1 MQEFHDSTPN
11 DVAQYPMVPIRD
23 VVVFPQTKAAFVIG
37 RPSSVRALEE
47 ALATDRIIFLAT
59 QHDATIEDPMP
70 DQIYPVGTLAYIA
83 NSLLKPEEGT
93 IKVLVEGRER
103 ARAVRVEEKE
113 GYYIATL
120 RRAPIVTENNKR
132 VAPLVSRIVGLVEQ
146 YLKIA
151 QEGNFDQIQ
160 AALRAADPG
169 QMVDLLADKMKLELA
184 DKQALL
190 ENYSTHSRLVKM
202 VEILEVEIE
211 KLNLERTIQT
221 RVKRQMEKHQREY
234 YLNEKIKAIH
244 KELGR
249 KDERAEIEELK
260 QKIEQAGMTDE
271 AREKAMAELQ
281 RLEQMPPM
289 SAETTV
295 SRNYLDWLISVPWKE
310 RSEEIRDINRA
321 HGVLDADHYG
331 LDKIKERILEYLAVR
346 QLVEKPRGSILCFVG
361 PPGVGKTSLGRSIAK
376 ATGRKFVRLSLG
388 GVRDEAEI
396 RGHRRT
402 YIGALPGQIIQMMKK
417 AGVINPLVLLDEIDK
432 LGRDFRGDPS
442 AALLEVLDP
451 EQNHTFHDHY
461 LDVEYDLSQ
470 VMFIATANVLHTIPP
485 ALQDRLEIIKL
496 AGYTEREKM
505 EIAKRHLV
513 VKQAEANG
521 LKSDQITFDDEGLKA
536 IIEHYTREAGVRNLE
551 REIGSICR
559 KVARRFVQQSEGK
572 TRNSDTA
579 QFNFVAD
586 ASAIKELL
594 GPIKFRSL
602 RVTEHS
608 EVGLVNGL
616 AVTEVGGDVL
626 QVEATLVEGVGKLTL
641 TGKLGDV
648 MQESAQAAIT
658 YIRSRAA
665 ELGISAEFHKNHDLH
680 IHVPEGAI
688 PKDGPSAGIT
698 MATAMASALTRI
710 PVHKEVAM
718 TGEITLRG
726 KVLPIGGVK
735 EKLLAAHRAGLTNV
749 IIPKENE
756 KDLSEVPADVLDEL
770 QVNPVETMDEVLQ
783 IALESLP
790 SPQSGANLEIEPP
803 VWQQPTAI
811 TGGTEGSITG

>member
-1 MQEFHDSTPN
+1 
-11 DVAQYPMVPIRD
+11 MVPIRD
-23 VVVFPQTKAAFVIG
+23 VVVFPHTKAAFVIG

-47 ALATDRIIFLAT
+47 AMASSKIIFLAT
-59 QHDATIEDPMP
+59 QHDATIEDPTP

-83 NSLLKPEEGT
+83 NSLTKPEEAT

-103 ARAVRVEEKE
+103 ARAVRVEERD
-113 GYYIATL
+113 GYYLATL
-120 RRAPIVTENNKR
+120 RRAPVVPENNKR
-132 VAPLVSRIVGLVEQ
+132 SAALASRIVGLAEQ

-151 QEGNFDQIQ
+151 QEGNLDQIQ

-169 QMVDLLADKMKLELA
+169 QMVDHLADKMKLDLP

-190 ENYSTHSRLVKM
+190 ETYSVHARMVKM
-202 VEILEVEIE
+202 AEILEVEIE

-221 RVKRQMEKHQREY
+221 RVKRQMEKQQREY

-249 KDERAEIEELK
+249 KDERAEHEELR
-260 QKIEQAGMTDE
+260 QKIEQAGMTEE
-271 AREKAMAELQ
+271 AKEKALAELH

-295 SRNYLDWLISVPWKE
+295 SRNYLDWLLGVPWKE
-310 RSEEIRDINRA
+310 RSEEIRDINHA
-321 HGVLDADHYG
+321 HEVLDADHHG
-331 LDKIKERILEYLAVR
+331 LEKIKERILEYLAVR
-346 QLVEKPRGSILCFVG
+346 QLVDKPRGSILCFVG

-417 AGVINPLVLLDEIDK
+417 AGTINPLILLDEVDK

-505 EIAKRHLV
+505 EIARRHLV
-513 VKQAEANG
+513 KKQAEANG
-521 LKSDQITFDDEGLKA
+521 LKLDQITFTDDGVKA
-536 IIEHYTREAGVRNLE
+536 VIEHYTREAGVRNLE

-559 KVARRFVQQSEGK
+559 KVARQFVQGQK
-572 TRNSDTA
+572 SDSGE
-579 QFNFVAD
+579 FSFIVD
-586 ASAIKELL
+586 AAAAKHLL
-594 GPIKFRSL
+594 GPIKFRL
-602 RVTEHS
+602 RRVTERS
-608 EVGLVNGL
+608 EIGLVNGL

-626 QVEATLVEGVGKLTL
+626 QVEATLIEGAGKLTL

-665 ELGISAEFHKNHDLH
+665 ELGIPAEFHKSRDLH

-698 MATAMASALTRI
+698 IATAMASALTRI
-710 PVHKEVAM
+710 PVNREVAM

-735 EKLLAAHRAGLTNV
+735 EKLLAAHRAGMTII

-756 KDLSEVPADVLDEL
+756 KDLTEIPGDVLEEL
-770 QVNPVETMDEVLQ
+770 QVNAVETMDEVLQ
-783 IALESLP
+783 IALERLP
-790 SPQSGANLEIEPP
+790 TPRTDAGLEMTPP
-803 VWQQPTAI
+803 VWQQPT
-811 TGGTEGSITG
+811 TMPGTIEGSIPA